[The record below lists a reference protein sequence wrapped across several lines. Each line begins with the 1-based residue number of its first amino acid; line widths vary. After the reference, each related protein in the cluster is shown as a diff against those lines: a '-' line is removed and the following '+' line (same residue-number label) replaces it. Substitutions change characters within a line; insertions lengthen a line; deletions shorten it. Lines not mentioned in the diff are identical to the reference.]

1 MTKKQRMRFEID
13 LAISANP
20 VGAGRTADLLEI
32 RQKYGI
38 GRLSTRTIDAVT
50 RHRSYPEN

>member
-13 LAISANP
+13 LAISANA

-32 RQKYGI
+32 RQKYSP
-38 GRLSTRTIDAVT
+38 GRLSTRTIDSIT

>member
-1 MTKKQRMRFEID
+1 MTKKQRIRWEID